1 MPFFNFSYQ
10 DTDTKNIFFT
20 LTYKGL
26 VFYSFICTMAKN
38 RTWDGKSW
46 ATEYYHHDYYL
57 PAVWECWG
65 WPAPSSPWSPPAGQR
80 CSSPRS
86 SSSCTYYLI
95 FSKYKYTCM
104 LTNLHSTSPFFFRKR
119 RVRKRTCLTSHEQKS
134 QQGLKL
140 AVSKLAVILD
150 SAKSMSAL
158 QYCIKDSTDIV
169 WHKIVCGFS
178 ER

>member
-1 MPFFNFSYQ
+1 MIITCLLYENAEVGQPHPLHDPLQ
-10 DTDTKNIFFT
+10 
-20 LTYKGL
+20 
-26 VFYSFICTMAKN
+26 
-38 RTWDGKSW
+38 RGK
-46 ATEYYHHDYYL
+46 D
-57 PAVWECWG
+57 
-65 WPAPSSPWSPPAGQR
+65 APVLGVQAPVQ
-80 CSSPRS
+80 
-86 SSSCTYYLI
+86 CTYYLI
-95 FSKYKYTCM
+95 FSKCKYTCM